1 MKEFIFNQREIPK
14 KKLRYGFRSSAAT
27 GCGWIAVYN
36 ALLLMGHEEEPEII
50 VRNFTWRFPIVNG
63 NFGTFLLSPI
73 FYFKRRGFKVKTRI
87 RRRKFDETAKKN
99 DACIL
104 FYYWRNKFKIGAHFV
119 TVQYKDGKFTGYNTY
134 KTSDGP
140 DHYGESLEG
149 YIGQHKFYAPFL
161 IAIKD
166 KRSA

>member
-1 MKEFIFNQREIPK
+1 M
-14 KKLRYGFRSSAAT
+14 
-27 GCGWIAVYN
+27 
-36 ALLLMGHEEEPEII
+36 
-50 VRNFTWRFPIVNG
+50 
-63 NFGTFLLSPI
+63 
-73 FYFKRRGFKVKTRI
+73 
-87 RRRKFDETAKKN
+87 
-99 DACIL
+99 CIL
-104 FYYWRNKFKIGAHFV
+104 FYYWRKKFKIGAHFV

-149 YIGQHKFYAPFL
+149 YIRQHKFYAPFL

>member
-1 MKEFIFNQREIPK
+1 MIEFIFNQREIPK
-14 KKLRYGFRSSAAT
+14 KKLRYGFRSSAAA

-36 ALLLMGHEEEPEII
+36 ALLLMGHKESPEKI

-73 FYFKRRGFKVKTRI
+73 FYFKRRGFKVQTRI

-119 TVQYKDGKFTGYNTY
+119 AVEYKDGKFIGYNTY
-134 KTSDGP
+134 RNSRGSDIL
-140 DHYGESLEG
+140 GESLSG
-149 YIGQHKFYAPFL
+149 FLKKRKYFGAVLIGV
-161 IAIKD
+161 KD
-166 KRSA
+166 K

>member
-1 MKEFIFNQREIPK
+1 M
-14 KKLRYGFRSSAAT
+14 
-27 GCGWIAVYN
+27 
-36 ALLLMGHEEEPEII
+36 
-50 VRNFTWRFPIVNG
+50 
-63 NFGTFLLSPI
+63 
-73 FYFKRRGFKVKTRI
+73 
-87 RRRKFDETAKKN
+87 
-99 DACIL
+99 
-104 FYYWRNKFKIGAHFV
+104 

-149 YIGQHKFYAPFL
+149 YIRQHKFYAPFL